1 MLLQRMRMRLLLGL
15 MDSQDRLGWIL
26 EIIQR
31 LHCSEVQSVPI
42 FVISKPDQ
50 VTFMFKQILGFV
62 DLHTSPLDLQ
72 EDCGVAI
79 NYPVLQQEV
88 FSILPA
94 SGYLQNSQIKSKKPW
109 HACGEDSRSGQGAH
123 DQIDDIPDDAK
134 PAALGMHAV
143 LRIEQQSKTGW
154 TAGLEKLHGFRM
166 WVHDLQVHYMLTY
179 NS

>member
-1 MLLQRMRMRLLLGL
+1 MRLLLGL

-26 EIIQR
+26 EILQR
-31 LHCSEVQSVPI
+31 LHCREVQSVPI

-62 DLHTSPLDLQ
+62 DLHTSPLDLA

-94 SGYLQNSQIKSKKPW
+94 SGYLQNSQIKSKN
-109 HACGEDSRSGQGAH
+109 
-123 DQIDDIPDDAK
+123 
-134 PAALGMHAV
+134 LGMLVVKILEAAKV
-143 LRIEQQSKTGW
+143 LMIKSTIF
-154 TAGLEKLHGFRM
+154 LM
-166 WVHDLQVHYMLTY
+166 MPNLQV
-179 NS
+179 